1 MNKNKTKRIRLFDK
15 KFLHKCMDPNYYDKA
30 EKLYK
35 VKERLLK
42 LSKKYNRQDIW
53 LNLKNDLLSR
63 SLLILSA
70 RKLLIGSKK

>member
-1 MNKNKTKRIRLFDK
+1 
-15 KFLHKCMDPNYYDKA
+15 MDPNYYDKA